1 MFRRDTEVRPAL
13 LNRFA
18 EQSRDI
24 PTTPLRS
31 ELTLTMNSL
40 IKFAL
45 HNRML
50 IVCLALVTLVAGSM
64 TMASLPIDIF
74 PSLTRPRVTVMTE
87 CPGLSPEE
95 VETLVTLPLE
105 VAFNGATGVE
115 AVRSSSGIGL
125 SVIYVEFGWN
135 TNIYVARQIVNE
147 RIAIVRDRLP
157 ESVKPELAPI
167 SSIMGQ
173 IVMVGMYSKDGTTPP
188 MDVRTLA
195 DWAVRPRLL
204 TIPGVAQVITMGGGR
219 KQYQVK
225 IDAAKLQSCN
235 VTLDDVE
242 QALIESNQNG
252 TGGYLERGSREF
264 LVRGIGRVQAKD
276 DLEQLVVKAH
286 GERSVLL
293 RDVAVVVEGP
303 QVKRGDSSVN
313 GHPSVVLTI
322 AKQPTADTRSLT
334 DQIEHALEDLKPSLP
349 ADIEIDSSIFQQRKF
364 IDLGIHNVL
373 EALRDGA
380 VLVLIILFLF
390 LLNVRTTFI
399 TLTAIPL
406 SIVITGLVFYFS
418 GQSINVM
425 TLGGLAVAMGE
436 LVDDAI
442 VDIENVFRR
451 LHLNAR
457 LPHPKPALD
466 VIYHASIEVRGCI
479 VFGTMLVI
487 LVFLP
492 LFALSGVEGRLFAPL
507 GVAYIVSIL
516 ASLLVSLTV
525 TPVLGSLLLARQ
537 IERQGKHAVEN
548 AAKNGSSSDHADPHG
563 GDSFLLR
570 ILKVAIT
577 PVIRFSMNAY
587 GLKLIL
593 LVVFAGIAASG
604 VLVVNLGTDFLPPF
618 DEGAAQV
625 NIVLPPGSSLETSN
639 RISSMVDKAFRKH
652 MSSARNTDESMD
664 PHGSVPSFPFNLL
677 PGGHRP
683 ASNDKSLIKA
693 LVRRSGRA
701 EMDEHAEGV
710 NVTEYVVSMNP
721 NSGIPRQEA
730 LAILRRDLE
739 AIPGIEYEVEQP
751 LAHLISH
758 MLSGVSAQIAIKVFG
773 DDLDTLRKKANEI
786 KQAITGI
793 PGLAPPVVEP
803 QTLIPQL
810 RIELNRE
817 KLAMNGLTPGH
828 VNRLVETALNGRT
841 VSTILERA
849 RTFDLVMKM
858 DDEYRNDVA
867 AIERLVIDLPSGGS
881 VPLSAVARIYDGAG
895 PNTISHERTKRRIT
909 IRGNTT
915 DRDLGSVVADI
926 QAAIRQKV
934 KLPEGYFIEYGGQFE
949 AQQEATRLIS
959 ILSLVSLAGVFLVL
973 FTQFPSTRIVLQ
985 IMLALPTAFVGG
997 AVALWLTGQTLTVA
1011 GMVGFISLGGI
1022 AARNGILLVAHYVH
1036 LMKEEREEFSEAM
1049 ILRGSLERLA
1059 PVLMTA
1065 LTAGIGLVPL
1075 VLGGQQPGKEIL
1087 YPVATV
1093 ILGGLITSTICEY
1106 VVHPGLFWRFSGSAA
1121 KRLAAKVDGIGETR
1135 A

>member
-1 MFRRDTEVRPAL
+1 
-13 LNRFA
+13 
-18 EQSRDI
+18 
-24 PTTPLRS
+24 
-31 ELTLTMNSL
+31 MNSL

-50 IVCLALVTLVAGSM
+50 IVCLSLITLVAGSI

-147 RIAIVRDRLP
+147 RIAVVRDRLP
-157 ESVKPELAPI
+157 ETVKPELAPI

-173 IVMVGMYSKDGTTPP
+173 IVMVGLYSKDGSTPP
-188 MDVRTLA
+188 MEVRTLA

-225 IDAAKLQSCN
+225 VDAAKLQAFDI
-235 VTLDDVE
+235 TLDEVE
-242 QALIESNQNG
+242 KALRESNENA
-252 TGGYLERGSREF
+252 TGGYQERGSLEY
-264 LVRGIGRVQAKD
+264 LIRGIGRVKSLA
-276 DLEQLVVKAH
+276 DLEQLVVRSH
-286 GERSVLL
+286 GERSVLV
-293 RDVAVVVEGP
+293 RDVARVVEEP

-313 GHPSVVLTI
+313 GLPAVVITI
-322 AKQPTADTRSLT
+322 AKQPTADTRALT
-334 DQIEHALEDLKPSLP
+334 DKIIHALTELKPSLP
-349 ADIEIDSSIFQQRKF
+349 DDIEIESEIYQQREF
-364 IDLGIHNVL
+364 IDRGIHNVL

-380 VLVLIILFLF
+380 ILVLIILFLF
-390 LLNVRTTFI
+390 LMNVRTTLI

-451 LHLNAR
+451 LHMNAR
-457 LPHPKPALD
+457 LAKPKPSLD

-525 TPVLGSLLLARQ
+525 TPVLGSLLLAGQ
-537 IERQGKHAVEN
+537 IERQGKLT
-548 AAKNGSSSDHADPHG
+548 AAKAAAGDGADAHGVDPHDA
-563 GDSFLLR
+563 DSFLLR
-570 ILKVAIT
+570 FLKRCIT
-577 PVIRFSMNAY
+577 PVIHFSLDSL

-593 LVVFAGIAASG
+593 TVVFGAILGSG
-604 VLVVNLGTDFLPPF
+604 VLVMSLGTDFLPPF

-625 NIVLPPGSSLETSN
+625 NITLPPGSSLETSN
-639 RISSMVDKAFRKH
+639 RVTRMVDKAFRKH
-652 MSSARNTDESMD
+652 MAANKSGDGEGSSHAAM
-664 PHGSVPSFPFNLL
+664 PSFPYYLFSKTSE
-677 PGGHRP
+677 GR
-683 ASNDKSLIKA
+683 AEDKSLIKA

-710 NVTEYVVSMNP
+710 HVTEYIVSMNP
-721 NSGIPRQEA
+721 NSGVSRQGA
-730 LAILRRDLE
+730 LAILRKDLE
-739 AIPGIEYEVEQP
+739 AIPGIQYEAEQP

-758 MLSGVSAQIAIKVFG
+758 MLSGVSAQIAIKVYG
-773 DDLDTLRKKANEI
+773 DDLDTLRKTANEI
-786 KQAITGI
+786 KTAITGI
-793 PGLAPPVVEP
+793 PGLAPPVVEA

-817 KLAMNGLTPGH
+817 QLALNGLTPGH
-828 VNRLVETALNGRT
+828 VNRLIETALNGRT
-841 VSTILERA
+841 VSTILEGA
-849 RTFDLVMKM
+849 RTFDLVVRM
-858 DDEYRNDVA
+858 DDQYRTDVD
-867 AIERLVIDLPSGGS
+867 AIRRLVIGLPSGGHI
-881 VPLSAVARIYDGAG
+881 PLEAVANVYDGAG

-915 DRDLGSVVADI
+915 DRDLGSVVGDI
-926 QAAIRQKV
+926 QAAVKEKV

-973 FTQFPSTRIVLQ
+973 YTQFPSTRIVLQ

-1022 AARNGILLVAHYVH
+1022 AARNGILLVSHYLH
-1036 LMKEEREEFSEAM
+1036 LMREEGEDFTAAM

-1093 ILGGLITSTICEY
+1093 ILGGLVTSTICEY

-1121 KRLAAKVDGIGETR
+1121 KRLTEQVQT
-1135 A
+1135 

>member
-1 MFRRDTEVRPAL
+1 
-13 LNRFA
+13 
-18 EQSRDI
+18 
-24 PTTPLRS
+24 
-31 ELTLTMNSL
+31 MNAL

-50 IVCLALVTLVAGSM
+50 IVCLSLITLVAGSM

-135 TNIYVARQIVNE
+135 MNIYVARQIVNE

-157 ESVKPELAPI
+157 ETVKPELAPI

-173 IVMVGMYSKDGTTPP
+173 IVMVGMYSKDGSTAP

-225 IDAAKLQSCN
+225 VDAAKLQAF
-235 VTLDDVE
+235 DVSLE
-242 QALIESNQNG
+242 EVEKALTESNQNA
-252 TGGYLERGSREF
+252 TGGYLERGSLEF
-264 LVRGIGRVQAKD
+264 LVRGIGRVQSMG
-276 DLEQLVVKAH
+276 DLEQLVVKSH
-286 GERSVLL
+286 GERSVLV
-293 RDVAVVVEGP
+293 RDVARVVEAP

-313 GHPSVVLTI
+313 GRPAVVLTI
-322 AKQPTADTRSLT
+322 AKQPTGDTRLLS
-334 DQIEHALEDLKPSLP
+334 DQITKALLDLKASLP
-349 ADIEIDSSIFQQRKF
+349 PDIEIETELYQQREF
-364 IDLGIHNVL
+364 IDRGIHNVL

-390 LLNVRTTFI
+390 LMNVRTTLI

-406 SIVITGLVFYFS
+406 SIVITGLVFHFF

-457 LPHPKPALD
+457 LAQPKPALD

-487 LVFLP
+487 LVFMP

-525 TPVLGSLLLARQ
+525 TPVLGSLLLAGQ
-537 IERQGKHAVEN
+537 IEKQGKL
-548 AAKNGSSSDHADPHG
+548 AAEKAKAAGASDAHSGDPHG
-563 GDSFLLR
+563 ADSFLLR
-570 ILKVAIT
+570 WLKWAVA
-577 PVIRFSMNAY
+577 PVIRFSMNSW

-593 LVVFAGIAASG
+593 LVVFTAIAGSG
-604 VLVVNLGTDFLPPF
+604 VLVVSLGTDFLPSF

-625 NIVLPPGSSLETSN
+625 NITLPPGSSLETSN
-639 RISSMVDKAFRKH
+639 RVTRMVDKAFRKH
-652 MSSARNTDESMD
+652 MATEKID
-664 PHGSVPSFPFNLL
+664 HAAAGHATKPSFPFSLWSEA
-677 PGGHRP
+677 GD
-683 ASNDKSLIKA
+683 SDDKSLIKS

-710 NVTEYVVSMNP
+710 HVTEYIVTMNP
-721 NSGIPRQEA
+721 HSGVSRQDA
-730 LAILRRDLE
+730 LAILRKDLE
-739 AIPGIEYEVEQP
+739 AIPGIEYEAEQP

-773 DDLDTLRKKANEI
+773 DDLDTLRNKANEI
-786 KQAITGI
+786 KAAITGI
-793 PGLAPPVVEP
+793 PGLAPPVVEA

-817 KLAMNGLTPGH
+817 QLALNGLTPGD

-841 VSTILERA
+841 VSTILEGS
-849 RTFDLVMKM
+849 RTFDLVVRM
-858 DDEYRNDVA
+858 DDEYRTDVD
-867 AIERLVIDLPSGGS
+867 AIRRLVIVLPSGGS
-881 VPLSAVARIYDGAG
+881 IPLAAVARVYDGAG

-926 QAAIRQKV
+926 QAAVKQKV
-934 KLPEGYFIEYGGQFE
+934 KMPEGYFIEYGGQFE

-973 FTQFPSTRIVLQ
+973 YTQFPSTRIVLQ

-1036 LMKEEREEFSEAM
+1036 LMKEEGEEFSEAM

-1106 VVHPGLFWRFSGSAA
+1106 VVHPGLFWQFSGNSA
-1121 KRLAAKVDGIGETR
+1121 KRLAAQTETH
-1135 A
+1135 

>member
-1 MFRRDTEVRPAL
+1 MNAL
-13 LNRFA
+13 IR
-18 EQSRDI
+18 
-24 PTTPLRS
+24 
-31 ELTLTMNSL
+31 
-40 IKFAL
+40 FAL

-50 IVCLALVTLVAGSM
+50 IVCLSLITLVAGSM
-64 TMASLPIDIF
+64 TMATLPIDIF

-95 VETLVTLPLE
+95 VETLVSLPLE

-125 SVIYVEFGWN
+125 SVIYVEFDWKM
-135 TNIYVARQIVNE
+135 NIYVARQIVNE

-157 ESVKPELAPI
+157 EVVKPELAPI

-173 IVMVGMYSKDGTTPP
+173 IAMVGMYSKDGTTSP

-225 IDAAKLQSCN
+225 VDAAKLQAFD
-235 VTLDDVE
+235 VTLEEVE
-242 QALIESNQNG
+242 RAMTESNENA
-252 TGGYLERGSREF
+252 TGGYLERGSLEF
-264 LVRGIGRVQAKD
+264 LIRGIGRVQSIG
-276 DLEQLVVKAH
+276 DLEQTVVKSH

-293 RDVAVVVEGP
+293 RDVARVIEGP
-303 QVKRGDSSVN
+303 QAKRGDSSVN
-313 GHPSVVLTI
+313 GHPAVVLTI
-322 AKQPTADTRSLT
+322 AKQPNGDTRLLT
-334 DQIEHALEDLKPSLP
+334 DQVTRALNDLKSALP
-349 ADIEIDSSIFQQRKF
+349 DDIEIDPSIFQQRKF

-390 LLNVRTTFI
+390 LMNVRTTLI

-406 SIVITGLVFYFS
+406 SIVITGLVFHFF

-457 LPHPKPALD
+457 LPQPKPSLD

-525 TPVLGSLLLARQ
+525 TPVLGSLLLSRQ
-537 IERQGKHAVEN
+537 IERQGQQALSQQVGQASH
-548 AAKNGSSSDHADPHG
+548 DAD
-563 GDSFLLR
+563 SLLLR
-570 ILKVAIT
+570 FLKRAVT
-577 PVIRFSMNAY
+577 PVIQFSMNSL
-587 GLKLIL
+587 GMKIIL
-593 LVVFAGIAASG
+593 VTVLAAIACSA

-625 NIVLPPGSSLETSN
+625 NITLPPGSSLEASN
-639 RISSMVDKAFRKH
+639 RVTQMVDKAFRKH
-652 MSSARNTDESMD
+652 MAADGNSAGATQDHSSIHAISQFFGYGNK
-664 PHGSVPSFPFNLL
+664 L
-677 PGGHRP
+677 PV
-683 ASNDKSLIKA
+683 DKSLIKSY
-693 LVRRSGRA
+693 VRRSGRA

-710 NVTEYVVSMNP
+710 NVTEYIVTMNAD
-721 NSGIPRQEA
+721 SGFTRQQA
-730 LAILRRDLE
+730 LAKLREDLE

-758 MLSGVSAQIAIKVFG
+758 MLSGVSAQIAIKLFG

-786 KQAITGI
+786 KAAITGI
-793 PGLAPPVVEP
+793 PGLAPPVVEA

-817 KLAMNGLTPGH
+817 QLAMCGVTPAH
-828 VNRLVETALNGRT
+828 VNRLIETALNGRN
-841 VSTILERA
+841 VSTVLEGS
-849 RTFDLVMKM
+849 RTFDLIVRI
-858 DDEYRNDVA
+858 DDEYRTDVD
-867 AIERLVIDLPSGGS
+867 AIRRLAIDLPGGGR
-881 VPLSAVARIYDGAG
+881 VPLESVARIYDGAG
-895 PNTISHERTKRRIT
+895 PNSISHERTKRRIT

-915 DRDLGSVVADI
+915 DRDLGGVVADI
-926 QAAIRQKV
+926 QAAVKQKV
-934 KLPEGYFIEYGGQFE
+934 SLPEGYFVEYGGQFE

-959 ILSLVSLAGVFLVL
+959 LLSLVSLTGVFLVL
-973 FTQFPSTRIVLQ
+973 YSQFPSTRIVLQ

-1022 AARNGILLVAHYVH
+1022 AARNGILLVAHYLH
-1036 LMKEEREEFSEAM
+1036 LMKEEGEQFTKEM
-1049 ILRGSLERLA
+1049 VLRGSLERLA

-1121 KRLAAKVDGIGETR
+1121 KRLASPSPTNL
-1135 A
+1135 

>member
-1 MFRRDTEVRPAL
+1 
-13 LNRFA
+13 
-18 EQSRDI
+18 
-24 PTTPLRS
+24 
-31 ELTLTMNSL
+31 MNAL

-157 ESVKPELAPI
+157 ETVKPELAPI

-173 IVMVGMYSKDGTTPP
+173 IMMVGMYSKDGSTQP

-204 TIPGVAQVITMGGGR
+204 TIPGVAQVVTMGGGR

-225 IDAAKLQSCN
+225 VDAANLQAYN
-235 VTLDDVE
+235 VTLDEVE
-242 QALIESNQNG
+242 QALIESNQNA
-252 TGGYLERGSREF
+252 TGGYLEKGSLEY
-264 LVRGIGRVQAKD
+264 LVRGIGRVQSIG
-276 DLEQLVVKAH
+276 DLEQTVVKSH

-293 RDVAVVVEGP
+293 RDVARVVEGP

-322 AKQPTADTRSLT
+322 AKQPTGDTRSLT
-334 DQIEHALEDLKPSLP
+334 DQIERALQDLKASLP

-380 VLVLIILFLF
+380 ILVLIILFLF
-390 LLNVRTTFI
+390 LMNVRTTFI

-406 SIVITGLVFYFS
+406 SIVITGLVFYFA

-457 LPHPKPALD
+457 LPHPKRSLD

-525 TPVLGSLLLARQ
+525 TPVLGSLLLAKQ
-537 IERQGKHAVEN
+537 IERQGKLARAN
-548 AAKNGSSSDHADPHG
+548 AAGEETEVHGIGPHEA
-563 GDSFLLR
+563 DSFLLR
-570 ILKVAIT
+570 ILKRGIT
-577 PVIRFSMNAY
+577 PVIHFSMNAT

-593 LVVFAGIAASG
+593 LVVVVAIAGSG

-625 NIVLPPGSSLETSN
+625 NIFLPPGSSLETSN
-639 RISSMVDKAFRKH
+639 RVSGMVDKAFRKH
-652 MSSARNTDESMD
+652 MAADKNTDTITAG
-664 PHGSVPSFPFNLL
+664 HAARPSFPYNLFS
-677 PGGHRP
+677 GTESRD
-683 ASNDKSLIKA
+683 ANDKSLIKA

-710 NVTEYVVSMNP
+710 NVTEYIVSMNP
-721 NSGIPRQEA
+721 HSGVTRQEA
-730 LAILRRDLE
+730 LAILRKDLE

-773 DDLDTLRKKANEI
+773 DDLDVLRKKANEI
-786 KQAITGI
+786 KAAITGI

-817 KLAMNGLTPGH
+817 KLALHGLTPGH

-841 VSTILERA
+841 VSTILEGS
-849 RTFDLVMKM
+849 RTFDLVVRM
-858 DDEYRNDVA
+858 DDEYRADVS
-867 AIERLVIDLPSGGS
+867 AIERMVIDLPGGGR
-881 VPLSAVARIYDGAG
+881 VPLLAVARIYDGAG
-895 PNTISHERTKRRIT
+895 PNTISHERPKRRIT

-926 QAAIRQKV
+926 QAAVKQKV

-959 ILSLVSLAGVFLVL
+959 LLSLVSLAGVFLVL

-997 AVALWLTGQTLTVA
+997 AVALWLTNQTLTVA

-1022 AARNGILLVAHYVH
+1022 AARNGILLVAHYLH
-1036 LMKEEREEFSEAM
+1036 LMKEEGEEFTEAM

-1121 KRLAAKVDGIGETR
+1121 KRLATSSNAADIQ
-1135 A
+1135 